1 MTGGGCNPIGQP
13 RVKTERARSGT
24 GPALPPHTEY
34 RSCRTATEARTASGH
49 TRVIAA
55 AKVQGTSVT
64 NPARENL
71 GSIRDVV
78 LDKYDGTV
86 RYAVLQF
93 GGFLGMGSKLFA
105 LPWELLRYDE
115 AEDAYVLNIQKDVLQ
130 AAPRLRFRRLA
141 RYGRRRLRHQPAPA
155 LRPGRYRLGLHPA
168 ARLIECHRELH
179 QGFSSHPHHPRACP
193 GDDSVLKSNRTLFV
207 PRIFAAARNG
217 RPGNI

>member
-1 MTGGGCNPIGQP
+1 MQ
-13 RVKTERARSGT
+13 
-24 GPALPPHTEY
+24 
-34 RSCRTATEARTASGH
+34 TATEARTASGH

-105 LPWELLRYDE
+105 LPWELLHYDE
-115 AEDAYVLNIQKDVLQ
+115 AEDAYVLNIQKEVLQ
-130 AAPRLRFRRLA
+130 AAPGFDSDNWPDMGAVAFDTSLRRHYGLA
-141 RYGRRRLRHQPAPA
+141 DMASGYTPPL
-155 LRPGRYRLGLHPA
+155 
-168 ARLIECHRELH
+168 
-179 QGFSSHPHHPRACP
+179 
-193 GDDSVLKSNRTLFV
+193 V
-207 PRIFAAARNG
+207 
-217 RPGNI
+217 

>member
-1 MTGGGCNPIGQP
+1 MQ
-13 RVKTERARSGT
+13 
-24 GPALPPHTEY
+24 
-34 RSCRTATEARTASGH
+34 TATEARTASGH

-105 LPWELLRYDE
+105 LPWELLHYDE
-115 AEDAYVLNIQKDVLQ
+115 AEDAYVLNIQKEVLQ
-130 AAPRLRFRRLA
+130 AAPGFDSDNWPDMGAVAFDTSLRRHYGLA
-141 RYGRRRLRHQPAPA
+141 DIASGYTPPL
-155 LRPGRYRLGLHPA
+155 
-168 ARLIECHRELH
+168 
-179 QGFSSHPHHPRACP
+179 
-193 GDDSVLKSNRTLFV
+193 V
-207 PRIFAAARNG
+207 
-217 RPGNI
+217 